1 MANLRKQ
8 FDQALTNIQ
17 VSGQKRQRTIDAH
30 TEIRELLQGDEQLK
44 DWGAKPLLIGSYGRE
59 TGIYPGKD
67 VDVLLRLADLNT
79 DAEPRKVYNEVW
91 RVLLGKYGQYGQGK
105 GRAQQ
110 RNRSIKVHFPDRKGL
125 SGSRENFAVDVVPAV
140 RDGNYWAIP
149 THDQNEWAGED
160 GRWIR
165 TAAVQFGDLS
175 TALNQA
181 QTTPKVGDG
190 AAYKLI
196 VKLVR
201 QIRETHLGDSKPGGL
216 YMEFVTYEAWNTHRV
231 SGKEWDT
238 LLAGTLKY
246 VADHFA
252 NASVKPLLDP
262 VLGTPYDPPLTDGQ
276 IKQAAEEFG
285 RRAGDANRAL
295 TMNDYDAAVA
305 WQKILGSNDRTKP
318 EPVLPLPQKP
328 GSGAGGMGTGAV
340 GGGGAGGAGIA
351 RPNEATRFG

>member
-1 MANLRKQ
+1 MANLRHQ
-8 FDQALTNIQ
+8 FGIALTNIEL
-17 VSGQKRQRTIDAH
+17 SGEKRELAIKSH
-30 TEIRELLQGDEQLK
+30 TEIRELLQQDEQLK
-44 DWGAKPLLIGSYGRE
+44 AWGIDPILIGSYGRG
-59 TGIYPGKD
+59 TAIYPGKD
-67 VDVLLRLADLNT
+67 VDVFLRFNELDISSS
-79 DAEPRKVYNEVW
+79 PRKVYDEVW
-91 RVLLGKYGQYGQGK
+91 RVLVHKYGQFGQRG

-110 RNRSIKVHFPDRKGL
+110 QKRSIKVHF
-125 SGSRENFAVDVVPAV
+125 REHSARSTFEFAVDSVPAV
-140 RDGNYWAIP
+140 RHGNLWAIP
-149 THDQNEWAGED
+149 TQDQNLWAGGN
-160 GRWIR
+160 GRWAP
-165 TAAVQFGDLS
+165 TGAVQFGDLS

-181 QTTPKVGDG
+181 QTTPKVGDR

-318 EPVLPLPQKP
+318 EPVLPLPPKP
-328 GSGAGGMGTGAV
+328 GSGGGGVGAGAV
-340 GGGGAGGAGIA
+340 GGGGVGGAGIA
-351 RPNEATRFG
+351 RPNEAPRFG

>member
-1 MANLRKQ
+1 MASIRKQ

-17 VSGQKRQRTIDAH
+17 VSGQKRQRAIDAH

-44 DWGAKPLLIGSYGRE
+44 DWGAEPLLIGSYGRE

-79 DAEPRKVYNEVW
+79 DAEPRKVYDEVW

-140 RDGNYWAIP
+140 RDDNYWAIP

-175 TALNQA
+175 TELNQA
-181 QTTPKVGDG
+181 QTTPRVGDR
-190 AAYKLI
+190 AAYKPI
-196 VKLVR
+196 VMLVR
-201 QIRETHLGDSKPGGL
+201 QVRETHLGDAKPGGL

-328 GSGAGGMGTGAV
+328 GSGGGGMGTGAV